1 MTYDRSTTSGQVPT
15 WGVSIE
21 TVMSSPEF
29 KRGLDDVRNGVAF
42 DWRIDEWEYERGRLF
57 GFGDGAGFAG
67 YPVQDRD
74 RNRSSPVPHLSPTSS
89 PLGEGKMHCRMS
101 VVGRTA

>member
-21 TVMSSPEF
+21 TVMSTPEF

-57 GFGDGAGFAG
+57 GFIAPPDM
-67 YPVQDRD
+67 
-74 RNRSSPVPHLSPTSS
+74 
-89 PLGEGKMHCRMS
+89 PLRIADKLNPKAIALYKAA
-101 VVGRTA
+101 RTRRLII